1 MFAVENPYLIRYSRE
16 MIVNLLKV
24 DIEFNLSLCSLFEY
38 IFVPGVCDA
47 RAQMRFKDFGWII
60 FKMNSTM
67 YNVPHK
73 E

>member
-24 DIEFNLSLCSLFEY
+24 DIEFNLSLSLNTFSS
-38 IFVPGVCDA
+38 PGCFDA